1 MKEEKKV
8 DKEKEKPR
16 EQQSIILGK
25 PQEAK
30 DKKATEKKEEPL
42 KSAVAKDI
50 EEMDDNEFEKTME
63 KEIEQNKREDE
74 KEFLKR
80 IGFKEQEKN
89 GKTQY
94 SKWVDEGVIIGI
106 TYNNANPNG
115 RIWGFRDNKPINT
128 DELKEM
134 EEFKQFK
141 AFRRGEVKMPEPSSV
156 PAVPSQHGIRE
167 VQEMGS
173 KVKKGRMYRVE
184 DHEEPD
190 SGLAQQWGNQARI
203 SLRIMEPT
211 EQTSDYAKAVVRAT
225 LPDGQFIEECV
236 IHYFDVSKERILFEI
251 IEKMQKEKKKPIEG
265 FDDEG
270 RPILTPEAKYRAY
283 KRFIKFR
290 DFAIRDA
297 ITKAGR
303 RAILKLLNREWREP
317 EEIEAEE
324 QEAKMVHEW

>member
-1 MKEEKKV
+1 MKQEKKMSV
-8 DKEKEKPR
+8 EGKAKPA
-16 EQQSIILGK
+16 EQQSIIIG
-25 PQEAK
+25 ESGDK
-30 DKKATEKKEEPL
+30 DKEKKEEAS
-42 KSAVAKDI
+42 KNIAARDR
-50 EEMDDNEFEKTME
+50 EETSSTEPKKTSE
-63 KEIEQNKREDE
+63 EERKGRKREDE
-74 KEFLKR
+74 QEFLRR

-89 GKTQY
+89 GKTQF

-134 EEFKQFK
+134 DEFKQFTK
-141 AFRRGEVKMPEPSSV
+141 FRRGEVKMPEL
-156 PAVPSQHGIRE
+156 PAVPSQEGIQKA
-167 VQEMGS
+167 QETGF
-173 KVKKGRMYRVE
+173 KPRGRMYKVG

-190 SGLAQQWGNQARI
+190 SGLAQQWGNQAKI

-225 LPDGQFIEECV
+225 LPDGQYIEECI
-236 IHYFDVSKERILFEI
+236 IHYFDVSRERIVFET
-251 IEKMQKEKKKPIEG
+251 IEKMLEEKKKPIEG
-265 FDDEG
+265 FDDDR

-283 KRFIKFR
+283 KRFIKFK

-324 QEAKMVHEW
+324 QEVKMVHKW